1 MLDFEEDYLI
11 SLCMKYRD
19 SFEELNQLMEETGFS
34 QEYGRGGRTLHRGFY
49 CPSPV
54 EDIIV
59 GGCDRG
65 RLVHKLRS
73 DLPVDYIYLKAGD
86 KLKII
91 DKNAFKSD
99 NTPFLSTRE
108 FIIDNGAE
116 VFAPTYDMSPIACF
130 STSHDL
136 SFLSLCRYDALG
148 RIIKYLTILPS
159 FSFAGD
165 KVLIDKKGCYFTG
178 EQYSYNEQT
187 GLLDTVVHGTKMNH
201 TFEYS
206 YRFIHDETGRVVA
219 YQDIERGT
227 LREIAKRKQRLV

>member
-1 MLDFEEDYLI
+1 MLDFEEHYLI

-19 SFEELNQLMEETGFS
+19 SFEELNQTMDEFGLTKEF
-34 QEYGRGGRTLHRGFY
+34 GRGGRTLHRGFY

-54 EDIIV
+54 MDIIV

-65 RLVHKLRS
+65 RLVRKLRS
-73 DLPVDYIYLKAGD
+73 NLSQDYVFLKEGD
-86 KLKII
+86 KLRIV
-91 DKNAFKSD
+91 DKYELDRN
-99 NTPFLSTRE
+99 NIPYIHQRE
-108 FIIDNGAE
+108 FIINNGAE
-116 VFAPTYDMSPIACF
+116 VIAPKYDMGPIACF
-130 STSHDL
+130 SASHDL
-136 SFLSLCRYDALG
+136 SFLSLCRYDASG

-178 EQYSYNEQT
+178 EQYSYNERT
-187 GLLDTVVHGTKMNH
+187 GFLDTVVHGTKMNH

>member
-19 SFEELNQLMEETGFS
+19 SFEELNQTMEVTGLT
-34 QEYGRGGRTLHRGFY
+34 QEYGRGGCTLHRGFY

-73 DLPVDYIYLKAGD
+73 NLSQDYVFLKEGD
-86 KLKII
+86 KLRIV
-91 DKNAFKSD
+91 DKYELDRN
-99 NTPFLSTRE
+99 NIPYIHQRE

-116 VFAPTYDMSPIACF
+116 DIAPKFDMGPIACF

-219 YQDIERGT
+219 YQNIERGT